1 MRELYSLAVTRD
13 ITKTA
18 EYKECFLL
26 LGFQSKEELS
36 AKLKKIINYLRIK
49 VHDGGRKKTEAFVD
63 KLVEFLDLMNNF
75 NMEEMDDA
83 VKEIESEESIV
94 EENMDRKK
102 FKQVFI
108 FAGLI

>member
-1 MRELYSLAVTRD
+1 MFFIAWISVQRRIVCK
-13 ITKTA
+13 I
-18 EYKECFLL
+18 
-26 LGFQSKEELS
+26 
-36 AKLKKIINYLRIK
+36 KKIINYLRIK